1 MTNENSNFHMLM
13 RQAVRNCV
21 EEDFMEFRTGDV
33 SDVTVHP
40 RIRRKVKA
48 AIRRMYLRSSVGW
61 QILKRSVAACL
72 VIVTVAFASA
82 MCIQPVRAAFWNAIV
97 TWYEDFI
104 GIVFEKE
111 PEIEY
116 PSIIENRIFPE
127 LSDEWSIEVVSELD
141 WSGLYIIT
149 GPNNENI
156 SYKQKVYTGTE
167 AWYDNTECIVEMI
180 QLNEAVEAYL
190 CSYPQD
196 DIITITWLDQYV
208 FSITGENVT
217 SELLIEIVKTIY

>member
-1 MTNENSNFHMLM
+1 MTNENSNFQMLM

-21 EEDFMEFRTGDV
+21 EEEFFEFRTGDV
-33 SDVTVHP
+33 SGVTVHP

-61 QILKRSVAACL
+61 QVLRRSVAACL

-97 TWYEDFI
+97 TWYEEYI

-116 PSIIENRIFPE
+116 PSIIENRILPE
-127 LSDEWSIEVVSELD
+127 LSDEWNIDVISESD
-141 WSGLYIIT
+141 RSGLYVIT

-156 SYKQKVYTGTE
+156 TYRQKVYNGTE
-167 AWYDNTECIVEMI
+167 TWYDNTECVINEIV
-180 QLNEAVEAYL
+180 LNGKFKAYL
-190 CSYPQD
+190 CTYPAG
-196 DIITITWLDQYV
+196 WS
-208 FSITGENVT
+208 FCNNMA
-217 SELLIEIVKTIY
+217 